1 MCVRYIEGAFEP
13 ASDVGVFL
21 RADGKIYLND
31 DGEPCK
37 IDNRGGAYRVGR
49 DSRRFLPSYRPRDKY
64 TLEEWDKLG
73 SAGRKIEI
81 EIAKEAEKKKAKA
94 EKKNEKAEKNGT
106 SWRKRSR
113 RPSRSCGRRKVKTR
127 QLLSSSLRVKIVV
140 QLARKDGTLGRCTTY
155 GRFGSR

>member
-1 MCVRYIEGAFEP
+1 MTVTP
-13 ASDVGVFL
+13 AKLTKEVVLIVLAGIADVFSLLTV
-21 RADGKIYLND
+21 
-31 DGEPCK
+31 
-37 IDNRGGAYRVGR
+37 
-49 DSRRFLPSYRPRDKY
+49 RDKY

-94 EKKNEKAEKNGT
+94 EKKNEKAEKHGPRR
-106 SWRKRSR
+106 RKRSR

-155 GRFGSR
+155 GRFGSG